1 MINDRSQIRRQAIA
15 AESAGLAVA
24 NNLLGYKKIIK
35 NAAVSDD
42 IHDLIL
48 HLFNMPEL
56 KTSG

>member
-1 MINDRSQIRRQAIA
+1 MMLTCHCSRNSLDPSKAM
-15 AESAGLAVA
+15 
-24 NNLLGYKKIIK
+24 KKIIK